1 MIYIV
6 YLLYSFFI
14 FKFVDTRNTLSFI
27 IGAFL
32 VSVPWIVI
40 IGGQYNVGADYFPY
54 LYFFSNPIAG
64 GRFEPIF
71 TFTSLFLYDIG
82 IVGQYQFF
90 FFAFVNVLCFFVA
103 IRKLNI
109 SRVMLF
115 FFLFVTVSTLFN
127 NQMNGIRQCIATF
140 IVFWAFVEFYD
151 SKITAVLLIILAAG
165 FHYSALVCLPF
176 FFFKKIVLFA
186 TKRPKLLLLL
196 TLVVT
201 LLPLSE
207 TANSYIFA
215 YMPDFIKEET
225 SYMTMYDGNDYINEQ
240 VGLQYKLSKLLLL
253 PIYYISLSLLGKDYL
268 TEKERLFFLFGILA
282 YSLRCIL
289 LMNNL
294 VGRFSYYFWLPSILP
309 IYYYVKFLLDNK
321 LQLKAVACLA
331 YSSVIYFIKVIMSVN
346 EYKYEFFV

>member
-14 FKFVDTRNTLSFI
+14 FKFVDARNRLSFFM
-27 IGAFL
+27 GAAL

-54 LYFFSNPIAG
+54 LYFFNNPTTD

-71 TFTSLFLYDIG
+71 AFTSVFLYDIG
-82 IVGQYQFF
+82 VIGQFQFF
-90 FFAFVNVLCFFVA
+90 FFAFINALCFFVA
-103 IRKLNI
+103 VRKLEI

-127 NQMNGIRQCIATF
+127 NQMNGIRQCVATF
-140 IVFWAFVEFYD
+140 IVFLAFVEFYD
-151 SKITAVLLIILAAG
+151 SKIIAVLLIFLAAG

-176 FFFKKIVLFA
+176 FFFKEIVLFA
-186 TKRPKLLLLL
+186 TKRPRLLLLL
-196 TLVVT
+196 TLIVT
-201 LLPLSE
+201 LLPLGE
-207 TANSYIFA
+207 VANRYIFA
-215 YMPDFIKEET
+215 YLPDFIREET
-225 SYMTMYDGNDYINEQ
+225 AYSAMYEGNDYVNEQ
-240 VGLQYKLSKLLLL
+240 VGLQFKLSKLLLL
-253 PIYYISLSLLGKDYL
+253 PIYYLSLEILDRDYL
-268 TEKERLFFLFGILA
+268 SDKERLFFRFGILA
-282 YSLRCIL
+282 FSLRCML

-309 IYYYVKFLLDNK
+309 IYYYIKYLLDNK

-331 YSSVIYFIKVIMSVN
+331 YSSIIYFIKVIMAVN